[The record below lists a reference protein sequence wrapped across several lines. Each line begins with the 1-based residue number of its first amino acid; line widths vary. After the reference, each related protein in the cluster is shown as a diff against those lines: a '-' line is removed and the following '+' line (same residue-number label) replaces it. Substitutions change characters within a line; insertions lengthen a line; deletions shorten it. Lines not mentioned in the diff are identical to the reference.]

1 MRVSEGWRSPVFW
14 ARWGQRTAK
23 GVLGVGL
30 GLALGVGVAAALG
43 LRINDSGS
51 LPRGIYRV
59 SSGRLT
65 RGSCILVCS
74 PATAGRLALSRGYLH
89 PGNCPGGV
97 MPLGK
102 MVLGVGGDLV
112 AVGRDAITVNGVP
125 VPRSASR
132 DRDEQGRALP
142 TMVGRVFRLAPD
154 QVWLYAPHPRS
165 FDSRVFG
172 PVSVSAIRGVLV
184 PVWTEGEEGR
194 LGRGEAKAA
203 KEAKSS
209 GWGER

>member
-1 MRVSEGWRSPVFW
+1 MKGRGGWSRW
-14 ARWGQRTAK
+14 RARAAQGLV
-23 GVLGVGL
+23 GIGL
-30 GLALGVGVAAALG
+30 GAALGVGVAAALG
-43 LRINDSGS
+43 LRINDSSS

-59 SSGRLT
+59 SKGRVT

-74 PATAGRLALSRGYLH
+74 PRVAGHLALSRGYLH

-97 MPLGK
+97 VPLGK
-102 MVLGVGGDLV
+102 VVLAAGGDVV
-112 AVGRDAITVNGVP
+112 AVGREAITVNGVP

-132 DRDEQGRALP
+132 DWDDQGRALP
-142 TMVGRVFRLAPD
+142 TTVGQVFRLERD
-154 QVWLYAPHPRS
+154 QIWIFASHPRS

-184 PVWTEGEEGR
+184 PIWIEGEEGR
-194 LGRGEAKAA
+194 LGIGETKEA

>member
-1 MRVSEGWRSPVFW
+1 MKGRGGWSGWR
-14 ARWGQRTAK
+14 ARAAK
-23 GVLGVGL
+23 GLVGIGL
-30 GLALGVGVAAALG
+30 GAALGVGVAAALG
-43 LRINDSGS
+43 LRINDSAS

-59 SSGRLT
+59 SRGRVT

-74 PATAGRLALSRGYLH
+74 PWAAGHLALSRGYLH

-97 MPLGK
+97 VPLGK
-102 MVLGVGGDLV
+102 VVLATGGDVV
-112 AVGRDAITVNGVP
+112 AVGQEAITVNGVP

-132 DRDEQGRALP
+132 DRDDQGRALP
-142 TMVGRVFRLAPD
+142 TTVGQVFRLERD
-154 QVWLYAPHPRS
+154 QVWIFAPHPRS

-184 PVWTEGEEGR
+184 PIWTEGEEGR
-194 LGRGEAKAA
+194 LGIGEAKEA
-203 KEAKSS
+203 KEPKSS